1 MNELSVVRLK
11 DDYVFFQEDEYICVY
26 RKSTK
31 LVMLKLKAGKNA
43 WNDAVK
49 EDLNRPH
56 QVQWLA
62 KQPYWNW
69 LGLLML
75 KYQDLFEELSEAE
88 TDRAVQKSDF
98 FSVVNPTH
106 FAEGF
111 QADTSFRQT
120 KIYLWGVT
128 ALNMLLYETLKE
140 TIPAACVI
148 RKEEDLADVNSF
160 AGLDGEKRMEAAIP
174 EEQII
179 AEKDM
184 TERSVGQDDLFLID
198 GTGLDAD
205 RLAEINDF
213 IVERKAVA
221 LFYNSTKK
229 AAVIGPL
236 VIGGESAC
244 LRCMQ
249 SQDVLTEYYPGENS
263 FLDQAVW
270 HLFAFFI
277 IRTLYYI
284 KDRNL
289 YYLLSD
295 AQIPINKVMTI
306 SRDDITAKMK
316 YLHRDVSCACCK

>member
-11 DDYVFFQEDEYICVY
+11 DDFVFFQENEYICVY

-31 LVMLKLKAGKNA
+31 LVMLKLKAGKNV

-49 EDLNRPH
+49 EELKRPH

-88 TDRAVQKSDF
+88 TERAVKKTDF

-106 FAEGF
+106 FAENF
-111 QADTSFRQT
+111 QVDTSFQQT
-120 KIYLWGVT
+120 KIFLWGVT
-128 ALNMLLYETLKE
+128 ALNMLLYESLKE
-140 TIPAACVI
+140 SVPEVYMI

-160 AGLDGEKRMEAAIP
+160 AGLTGERRKEETIP
-174 EEQII
+174 EDRII
-179 AEKDM
+179 AEKDLAG
-184 TERSVGQDDLFLID
+184 RKVNNDDLFLID
-198 GTGLDAD
+198 GTGLGTD
-205 RLAEINDF
+205 RLTEINDF
-213 IVERKAVA
+213 ITERKAAA
-221 LFYNSTKK
+221 LFYNSTNK

-249 SQDVLTEYYPGENS
+249 KQELLTEYYPGENS
-263 FLDQAVW
+263 FLDRATW

-289 YYLLSD
+289 YYLLAD

-306 SRDDITAKMK
+306 SRDDITAKMR
-316 YLHRDVSCACCK
+316 YLHRDVSCECSQ